1 MLFELFQGKTIKG
14 IFTNSFYVVTIVL
27 IPKYD
32 KLCTKKFLKPQTV
45 SLKDVNVKIL
55 NKILVNGT
63 QQHIIN
69 NDQRMVQYLELY

>member
-1 MLFELFQGKTIKG
+1 MLFELFQGKTIQG
-14 IFTNSFYVVTIVL
+14 IFTNYVYVVTIVL
-27 IPKYD
+27 IPKCD

-55 NKILVNGT
+55 NKILVNGI

-69 NDQRMVQYLELY
+69 NDERMV